1 MKKLLFFLPIL
12 LFAGL
17 NNSFAYQKGYKEGLI
32 MKQTLFGKF
41 LTQKE
46 IKQKCLNIWKKDS
59 SNDYIKQNKDTFL
72 KGCEA
77 ALTPA
82 F

>member
-1 MKKLLFFLPIL
+1 MKKILFLFPVF

-17 NNSFAYQKGYKEGLI
+17 NNSYAYQKGYQEGI
-32 MKQTLFGKF
+32 IIKQMMFGKF
-41 LTQKE
+41 LTK
-46 IKQKCLNIWKKDS
+46 KQIENKCFNIWKKDS
-59 SNDYIKQNKDTFL
+59 TDNYIKQNKDTFL

-77 ALTPA
+77 ALSS